1 MNSEEYYLN
10 QIIKLLYVEFYN
22 NVNVIMTEEEYMDKF
37 NLFYNKPPSLK
48 IISKHLNARDYID
61 INCLIKFVKYTKEKD
76 ISIFNEII
84 KYINEIIDNGTVYKD
99 RCLRGYYYTCNY
111 SPRFTICKNNIRFKM
126 FISKPKSNIFSINYE
141 KALSYYVD
149 VDDRYNFYYLT
160 QSINKISSSVIE
172 SLFKDIKKELE
183 K

>member
-1 MNSEEYYLN
+1 MNEESLN
-10 QIIKLLYVEFYN
+10 RTIKLLYIKFYQLVKN
-22 NVNVIMTEEEYMDKF
+22 IMTEEEYINKF
-37 NLFYNKPPSLK
+37 NLFFNKPPSLQF
-48 IISKHLNARDYID
+48 IINHLNAKDYID

-111 SPRFTICKNNIRFKM
+111 SPRFTICKNNIRFEM
-126 FISKPKSNIFSINYE
+126 FISKPKSDIFSINYE
-141 KALSYYVD
+141 KALSYYAA

-172 SLFKDIKKELE
+172 SLFKDIKEELE